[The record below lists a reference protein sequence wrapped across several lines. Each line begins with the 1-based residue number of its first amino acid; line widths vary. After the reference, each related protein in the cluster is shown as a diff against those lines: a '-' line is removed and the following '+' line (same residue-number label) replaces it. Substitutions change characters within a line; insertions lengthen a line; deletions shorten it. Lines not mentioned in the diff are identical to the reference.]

1 MILKNPYWCFTN
13 ALKDN
18 FCDRV
23 IKHALDKKDK
33 IGVVPG
39 LVEKDLK
46 KLRDSNVVFLQDE
59 WIYKTIAPFLDIANK
74 KAEWNFE
81 YDCFQSIQFTKYKTK
96 QFYDWHRDTGPT
108 PYDTPDNLNTHN
120 KIRKLSGVIQL
131 TNPLDYKG
139 GNFEIQSRLYKDSKI
154 VTETEQFFKPRGSII
169 VFPSHLWHRVKPVTE
184 GTRYS
189 LVIWALGQPFK

>member
-23 IKHALDKKDK
+23 IKHALDEKDK
-33 IGVVPG
+33 IGSVNN
-39 LVEKDLK
+39 LVEEDLK
-46 KLRDSNVVFLQDE
+46 KLRHSNVVFLQDE
-59 WIYKTIAPFLDIANK
+59 WNYKTIAPFLDIANK

-96 QFYDWHRDTGPT
+96 QFYDWHRDTGPN

-120 KIRKLSGVIQL
+120 KIRKLS
-131 TNPLDYKG
+131 
-139 GNFEIQSRLYKDSKI
+139 
-154 VTETEQFFKPRGSII
+154 VTVSLSDETEYEGGDFEFDFRNDDKGTNQPRLCKEIRPKGSVV
-169 VFPSHLWHRVKPVTE
+169 VFPSFVWHRVKPVTS

-189 LVIWALGQPFK
+189 LVIWSLGWPFK